1 MITFKLNWAFKRGHA
16 KSPFF
21 LIFSVATL
29 LAIGNHHISSSASM
43 DDPRLA
49 PEFPSFDATRW
60 INSAPLKMTGNGE
73 NGLRGKVVLLNVWTF
88 M

>member
-1 MITFKLNWAFKRGHA
+1 MKSFLLVFSAALLTIWNYYAGANDSA
-16 KSPFF
+16 KDSRP
-21 LIFSVATL
+21 
-29 LAIGNHHISSSASM
+29 
-43 DDPRLA
+43 A
-49 PEFPSFDATRW
+49 PEFPRQDADRW

>member
-1 MITFKLNWAFKRGHA
+1 MKNSLLVLGAAI
-16 KSPFF
+16 
-21 LIFSVATL
+21 L
-29 LAIGNHHISSSASM
+29 LALWHHDKGVTAST
-43 DDPRLA
+43 DESRPA
-49 PEFPSFDATRW
+49 PEFLSQDATRW

>member
-1 MITFKLNWAFKRGHA
+1 M
-16 KSPFF
+16 KSSLLVFG
-21 LIFSVATL
+21 AAAL
-29 LAIGNHHISSSASM
+29 LALWYQYNGATAST
-43 DDPRLA
+43 DESRPA
-49 PEFPSFDATRW
+49 PEFPTPEASRW